1 MWKFT
6 VFVVR
11 ASSPL
16 LGQLG
21 SKMLPLQ
28 IIFAQLGCSP
38 EIKDDDLIDRTDS
51 ILILEAVSG
60 TLNNLTP
67 EQIAVFDEAVEGK

>member
-1 MWKFT
+1 
-6 VFVVR
+6 
-11 ASSPL
+11 
-16 LGQLG
+16 
-21 SKMLPLQ
+21 MLPLQ